1 MTVISRRI
9 KAIPERSAM
18 DAWGVIAE
26 LVAPTSS
33 AARGEL
39 ESVSGIASSII
50 TDEAPKDSPIVC
62 YGSGPRVRFY
72 CLYDE
77 DAIAGDQANEGQL
90 SHCLTDGDWNVSLP
104 CPKEDI
110 DWVQDA
116 LAKKS
121 SRIRAREIGTEVP
134 EASSSEGATNA
145 ETVTIDSEA
154 FYRS

>member
-1 MTVISRRI
+1 MF
-9 KAIPERSAM
+9 
-18 DAWGVIAE
+18 
-26 LVAPTSS
+26 
-33 AARGEL
+33 
-39 ESVSGIASSII
+39 
-50 TDEAPKDSPIVC
+50 

-90 SHCLTDGDWNVSLP
+90 SHCPTDGDWNVSLP

-110 DWVQDA
+110 DWVRDV

-121 SRIRAREIGTEVP
+121 SHITVREVGTEVP
-134 EASSSEGATNA
+134 EASSHEEATQSEP
-145 ETVTIDSEA
+145 VTIDSEA